1 MRGSRHSR
9 AAPSGA
15 ASLWGLAHAVALV
28 IFAGAAAAQAPDLER
43 ARKIVAGT
51 CFLCHGVDGES
62 SSELFPKLGAQH
74 AAYLEKQ
81 LANFKSGA
89 RRSETMAPM
98 VRDLSTADFSSL
110 GAYFAG
116 KPATAN
122 EVKDAELV
130 AVGRYVYAQG
140 NRWSGV
146 AACQG
151 CHGPAG
157 HGTEALPRLAG
168 QNALYLENQ
177 LKQFNTRAR
186 TNDNDVMHAIAAK
199 LTELETKAVAEFL
212 SAQR

>member
-1 MRGSRHSR
+1 M
-9 AAPSGA
+9 
-15 ASLWGLAHAVALV
+15 
-28 IFAGAAAAQAPDLER
+28 
-43 ARKIVAGT
+43 
-51 CFLCHGVDGES
+51 
-62 SSELFPKLGAQH
+62 
-74 AAYLEKQ
+74 
-81 LANFKSGA
+81 
-89 RRSETMAPM
+89 
-98 VRDLSTADFSSL
+98 
-110 GAYFAG
+110 
-116 KPATAN
+116 
-122 EVKDAELV
+122 
-130 AVGRYVYAQG
+130 
-140 NRWSGV
+140 